1 MCVNLNASI
10 ELHLTSKARNCFYAK
25 IIIVS
30 FIHGSRKHESCNT
43 PQLGI
48 KVFFLS
54 RDFFILGLH
63 FIDLYQQNEEY
74 INSEWNVL
82 GREFI

>member
-48 KVFFLS
+48 KVESGF
-54 RDFFILGLH
+54 FFILGLY

>member
-43 PQLGI
+43 PQLQ
-48 KVFFLS
+48 
-54 RDFFILGLH
+54 R
-63 FIDLYQQNEEY
+63 NEEY

>member
-1 MCVNLNASI
+1 MDQGLRV
-10 ELHLTSKARNCFYAK
+10 
-25 IIIVS
+25 
-30 FIHGSRKHESCNT
+30 
-43 PQLGI
+43 GI
-48 KVFFLS
+48 
-54 RDFFILGLH
+54 FFILGLY